1 MRNAESVNLDRT
13 ALIDGVAP
21 VQADHR
27 HPHLI
32 ILSGSNGGRRHKLQ
46 RGITTIGRSPRTDVS
61 LSDDRVSRV
70 HCVIEWMGDTI
81 TIEDK
86 GSTNGTF
93 VDAKRVD
100 RAILHPG
107 VTFQLGHLL
116 MKIELKTEAEIR
128 QEESLVYSATFDT
141 LTGIFNRHHFVKLAS
156 MEVAY
161 ASRHRLPV
169 GLIMADLDGFKSVN
183 DTCGH
188 QWGDFILSKFANIL
202 IENKRTEDLVARYGG
217 DEFLVLPRGDITR
230 EALMAYCERIRR
242 AVEGCRFSFEAT
254 PVAITVSIGF
264 HVQKMEG
271 DDPEALV
278 AEMIRRADQA
288 LYLAKERGRNRT
300 ESLAG
305 G

>member
-93 VDAKRVD
+93 VEGR
-100 RAILHPG
+100 R
-107 VTFQLGHLL
+107 
-116 MKIELKTEAEIR
+116 
-128 QEESLVYSATFDT
+128 
-141 LTGIFNRHHFVKLAS
+141 LAAN
-156 MEVAY
+156 VPT
-161 ASRHRLPV
+161 PV
-169 GLIMADLDGFKSVN
+169 GLGQQITLGGSVKLSFAGPHGGGG
-183 DTCGH
+183 GH
-188 QWGDFILSKFANIL
+188 
-202 IENKRTEDLVARYGG
+202 NKKQ
-217 DEFLVLPRGDITR
+217 
-230 EALMAYCERIRR
+230 
-242 AVEGCRFSFEAT
+242 AT
-254 PVAITVSIGF
+254 VIVG
-264 HVQKMEG
+264 
-271 DDPEALV
+271 
-278 AEMIRRADQA
+278 
-288 LYLAKERGRNRT
+288 
-300 ESLAG
+300 
-305 G
+305 